1 MLLTT
6 HGKVMISL
14 EGRCICP
21 VHGELGPDAEYESG
35 FAPCGCAW
43 LPIAQ
48 SGLLQALHIH
58 NGHSMNMAHQKGGTV
73 GPTAGRNFA

>member
-21 VHGELGPDAEYESG
+21 VHGVQGPDVEYEVG

-48 SGLLQALHIH
+48 SGPDMLLHVTLAGIPQYRKSAMETLRAESCH
-58 NGHSMNMAHQKGGTV
+58 N
-73 GPTAGRNFA
+73 